1 MPAGSKPTYDLQ
13 RELREARTLLDLALH
28 TGQMVGAIVDG
39 DLRHTWIHN
48 PAPEP
53 SHEEILGR
61 TDEELFPS
69 ELSQPTMQ
77 IKRESLASGHRVERE
92 FYFRKPWGIER
103 YRAAAEPLKD
113 EKGRPYGAAF
123 TAIGL
128 SDRYKLLER
137 TSDAVFTVDTDWR
150 IRSWNQVIAERTGV
164 SPESAIGRL
173 FWDVGASL
181 FAGPFPEELE
191 ALYRHAMRTR
201 EPVETEQYIPEP
213 LDYWVDLRVFPDA
226 DGLSVFSRD
235 ITERVKRRRK
245 LERHAFLFQRVQA
258 LSRVGIWEVDLTSDA
273 VWWSDGV
280 YKIHGVE
287 DDYPLTVDS
296 AIRLYHPDDRPILDR
311 AVRQAAESG
320 RDYTLRLRIIRPTGD
335 VRYVSASGEA
345 VMDAKGEIT
354 ALRGTLHDVTKD
366 ETAKQA
372 LEERNRRL
380 DQFAGIVSHDIR
392 SPLSAAIGFTEVAQE
407 TGDTQHLDYVHLN
420 LKRIQNIVDDLLVL
434 AQGRTSSHLTE
445 DVCMET
451 IARQSWNREAMDDLH
466 LRLEGV
472 LGTVRG
478 HPGLLG
484 QMFCNLFR
492 NARQHAGPGATVT
505 VGPCP
510 AGGFF
515 VEDDG
520 PGVPDDIHTHILD
533 HGFSTSEEGTGFGL
547 SIVAEIA
554 ATHGWALSVANRPTG
569 GARFEFAPRPDT
581 Y

>member
-1 MPAGSKPTYDLQ
+1 MPAGSKPTPDLQ
-13 RELREARTLLDLALH
+13 RELREARTLLDLALR

-53 SHEEILGR
+53 SQEEILGR

-69 ELSQPTMQ
+69 EMAQPTTQ
-77 IKRESLASGHRVERE
+77 IKRESLDSGHRVERE

-113 EKGRPYGAAF
+113 ENGRLYGAAF
-123 TAIGL
+123 AAVGL

-150 IRSWNQVIAERTGV
+150 VRSWNRVMAGRTGV
-164 SPESAIGRL
+164 SPESAIGRV
-173 FWDVGASL
+173 FWDVGATL
-181 FAGPFPEELE
+181 FGGPFPEELE
-191 ALYRHAMRTR
+191 ALYRHAMQTR

-213 LDYWVDLRVFPDA
+213 LGYWVDLRIFPDA

-235 ITERVKRRRK
+235 ISERVRRRRK

-258 LSRVGIWEVDLTSDA
+258 LSRVGIWEVDRSSDV
-273 VWWSDGV
+273 VWWSEGV
-280 YKIHGVE
+280 YRIHGIE

-296 AIRLYHPDDRPILDR
+296 AIRLYHPDDRPILER
-311 AVRQAAESG
+311 AFRQAVESG

-335 VRYVSASGEA
+335 VRYVSVSGEA
-345 VMDAKGEIT
+345 VMEADGEVT

-366 ETAKQA
+366 ERAKQA
-372 LEERNRRL
+372 LEARNRRL

-407 TGDTQHLDYVHLN
+407 TGDTQHLGYVRTN

-451 IARQSWNREAMDDLH
+451 IARQSWEREEMGELH
-466 LRLEGV
+466 LNMEGV

-492 NARQHAGPGATVT
+492 NARQHAGPGVTVT
-505 VGPCP
+505 IGLSP

-520 PGVPDDIHTHILD
+520 PGIPDDIHKHILE

-554 ATHGWALSVANRPTG
+554 ATHGWTLSAERKAPD
-569 GARFEFAPRPDT
+569 GARFAFAPLARAG
-581 Y
+581 